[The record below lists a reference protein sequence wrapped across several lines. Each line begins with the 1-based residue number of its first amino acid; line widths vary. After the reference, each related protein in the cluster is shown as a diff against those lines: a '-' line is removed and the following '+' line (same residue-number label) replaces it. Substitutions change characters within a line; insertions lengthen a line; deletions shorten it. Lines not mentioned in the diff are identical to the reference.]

1 MLYLSM
7 DISVNSSI
15 NQYRYNNPQFKGKI
29 YDKTMYALEAANY
42 VFQPKLPSPEVYRQ
56 YYVMANTNLQKNKLK
71 KKNLSKPLLQMSVM
85 QKSGIPDIDL
95 EDAYEIFKKDFK
107 GTYRY
112 MSLKRFNNDL
122 YLDKA
127 SVVVLKSRGE
137 TLGYYSAN
145 FPTKKNMYISA
156 VDIAPKY
163 RNTRQGAKIITDCW
177 ERIND
182 IAKAHKCEKI
192 SLHVSAGK
200 KNLIRLYQRLGF
212 DIVKSKQEKYC
223 DGTPSYYMEKNLGL
237 FT

>member
-7 DISVNSSI
+7 DISVNSCI
-15 NQYRYNNPQFKGKI
+15 NQYRYNNPQFKAKI
-29 YDKTMYALEAANY
+29 YDKTMYALEAVNY
-42 VFQPKLPSPEVYRQ
+42 ALQPKLSPPEVYRQ
-56 YYVMANTNLQKNKLK
+56 YYIMTNTNLTKNKLK
-71 KKNLSKPLLQMSVM
+71 KKNLSQSLQQMSVM
-85 QKSGIPDIDL
+85 QKSEIPDLDL

-122 YLDKA
+122 SIDKA
-127 SVVVLKSRGE
+127 SVVVLKSQAE

-145 FPTKKNMYISA
+145 FPTEKNMYISA

-192 SLHVSAGK
+192 SLHVSAKK

-212 DIVKSKQEKYC
+212 DIVKTKQEKYC
-223 DGTPSYYMEKNLGL
+223 DGSLSYYMEKNL
-237 FT
+237 